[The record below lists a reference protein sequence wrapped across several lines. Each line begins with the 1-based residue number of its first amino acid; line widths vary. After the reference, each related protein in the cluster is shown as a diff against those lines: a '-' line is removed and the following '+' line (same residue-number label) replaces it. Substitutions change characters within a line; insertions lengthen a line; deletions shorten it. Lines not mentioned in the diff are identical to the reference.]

1 MSPLSPPTPVP
12 AAALAHARRPGWPL
26 LFVALLGPC
35 APSAQAGSSLALPL
49 RWSLSLS
56 ALQAGAAT
64 TTAPPAALTGSTA
77 LASPGSASGQAPIAT
92 PWPQL
97 LQWAEQAASNRA
109 AEAQVQATQAQHQQ
123 AWANAWMPRLDASAS
138 SSRQQQSYN
147 GLDSHTPASVVS
159 LTATLPLWRAA
170 DRATAQ
176 AQQALAEQAFWQ
188 ARGQHAAVAREL
200 SLAYVAGAEATEQK
214 RLAEAQL
221 ALLEAQLLVNDK
233 RLHAG
238 VGTVL
243 DQLETRT
250 RLDQTRASIRELAMR
265 ARTQQLAITRLSGQP
280 VRLPAG
286 LSPSSPSGSW
296 DTGTADAREAWPG
309 ALPSLDEAL
318 QQATQR
324 NPQLQDSRAD
334 VAAALATS
342 RAREAE
348 SWQPTLDASAS
359 TSHTRQTQRFEGV
372 SEPQRVRTQAIGVQ
386 LNWPLFTGGYH
397 QGRSREAAALL
408 SRSQARQDDAQSLV
422 QSGLQDAYQSLAQA
436 QAMIAAQHEVELTAM
451 ATHEAVHKAFVA
463 GTRTNLDLL
472 NAQQQIYAARQAL
485 VSARVTALTA
495 HIQILALLDQLD
507 AAHVA
512 PLVAQFDPAA
522 SATPP

>member
-1 MSPLSPPTPVP
+1 MSSLFLPTPVP
-12 AAALAHARRPGWPL
+12 AAALAHARRQGWPL
-26 LFVALLGPC
+26 LFMGLLTLCALPAHADASPGV
-35 APSAQAGSSLALPL
+35 PL
-49 RWSLSLS
+49 RWSLSLGAVS
-56 ALQAGAAT
+56 ARAD
-64 TTAPPAALTGSTA
+64 APA
-77 LASPGSASGQAPIAT
+77 AT

-109 AEAQVQATQAQHQQ
+109 AEAQAQAAQAQQQQ

-138 SSRQQQSYN
+138 SSRQLQTYN
-147 GLDSHTPASVVS
+147 GIDSQTPASAVS

-188 ARGQHAAVAREL
+188 ARGQRVNVARTI
-200 SLAYVAGAEATEQK
+200 SLAYVAAAEAREQQ
-214 RLAEAQL
+214 RLAEGQL
-221 ALLEAQLLVNDK
+221 ALLEAQWQINDK
-233 RLHAG
+233 RLRAG

-250 RLDQTRASIRELAMR
+250 RMDQTRASIRELAMR
-265 ARTQQLAITRLSGQP
+265 ARTQQLTIEHLTGQP
-280 VRLPAG
+280 TRLPAG
-286 LSPSSPSGSW
+286 LSAPPATW
-296 DTGTADAREAWPG
+296 PDT
-309 ALPSLDEAL
+309 LPTLDEAL
-318 QQATQR
+318 LQATQR
-324 NPQLQDSRAD
+324 NPQVQDSRAE
-334 VAAALATS
+334 VAAALATT

-348 SWQPTLDASAS
+348 SWQPTLDASAA

-372 SEPQRVRTQAIGVQ
+372 SEPQNIRTQAIGVQ
-386 LNWPLFTGGYH
+386 LNWPLFTGGYQ

-408 SRSQARQDDAQSLV
+408 GRSQARQDDAQSLV
-422 QSGLQDAYQSLAQA
+422 QSGMQDAYQSLAQA
-436 QAMIAAQHEVELTAM
+436 QSMIAAQHEVERTAM

-472 NAQQQIYAARQAL
+472 NAQQQIYGARQAL
-485 VSARVTALTA
+485 VSARVSALTA

-512 PLVAQFDPAA
+512 PLLPQFDLFTG
-522 SATPP
+522 SPP

>member
-1 MSPLSPPTPVP
+1 MSSLFSPTPVP

-35 APSAQAGSSLALPL
+35 APSAQAGSGLALPL

-56 ALQAGAAT
+56 AWQAGAAA
-64 TTAPPAALTGSTA
+64 TTAPPAALTGSPA
-77 LASPGSASGQAPIAT
+77 LASPGTASGQAPIAT

-138 SSRQQQSYN
+138 SSRQQQTYN
-147 GLDSHTPASVVS
+147 GLDSRTPASVVS

-221 ALLEAQLLVNDK
+221 ALLEDQLLVNDK
-233 RLHAG
+233 RLRAG

-250 RLDQTRASIRELAMR
+250 RMDQARASIRELSMR
-265 ARTQQLAITRLSGQP
+265 ARTQQLAIERLTGQA
-280 VRLPAG
+280 VGLPAG
-286 LSPSSPSGSW
+286 LAPSAPVW
-296 DTGTADAREAWPG
+296 PDT
-309 ALPSLDEAL
+309 LPSLDEAL
-318 QQATQR
+318 QQAAQR
-324 NPQLQDSRAD
+324 NPQWQDSRAD
-334 VAAALATS
+334 VAAAVATT

-348 SWQPTLDASAS
+348 YWQPTLDASAS

-372 SEPQRVRTQAIGVQ
+372 SEPQNIRTQAIGVQ
-386 LNWPLFTGGYH
+386 LNWPLFTGGYQ

-512 PLVAQFDPAA
+512 PLVAQFEPNA

>member
-1 MSPLSPPTPVP
+1 MGLFTLCALP
-12 AAALAHARRPGWPL
+12 ACAGA
-26 LFVALLGPC
+26 GPE
-35 APSAQAGSSLALPL
+35 APL

-56 ALQAGAAT
+56 AVPARAD
-64 TTAPPAALTGSTA
+64 APA
-77 LASPGSASGQAPIAT
+77 AT

-109 AEAQVQATQAQHQQ
+109 AEAQAQAAQAQRQQ

-138 SSRQQQSYN
+138 SSRQQQTYN

-188 ARGQHAAVAREL
+188 ARGQRVNVAREL
-200 SLAYVAGAEATEQK
+200 SLAYVAAAEAAEQQ
-214 RLAEAQL
+214 RLAEGQL
-221 ALLEAQLLVNDK
+221 ALLDAQLLINDK
-233 RLHAG
+233 RLRAG
-238 VGTVL
+238 VGTIL

-250 RLDQTRASIRELAMR
+250 RIDQTRASIRELAMR
-265 ARTQQLAITRLSGQP
+265 ARTQQLTIERLTGQP

-286 LSPSSPSGSW
+286 LSAPP
-296 DTGTADAREAWPG
+296 TTWPD

-359 TSHTRQTQRFEGV
+359 TSHTRQTQRFEGI
-372 SEPQRVRTQAIGVQ
+372 SEPQNIRTQAIGVQ
-386 LNWPLFTGGYH
+386 LNWPLFTGGYQ

-422 QSGLQDAYQSLAQA
+422 QSGLQDAYQSLMQA
-436 QAMIAAQHEVELTAM
+436 QAMIAAQHEVERTAM
-451 ATHEAVHKAFVA
+451 ATHEALHKAFVA

-472 NAQQQIYAARQAL
+472 NAQQQIYSARQAL
-485 VSARVTALTA
+485 VSARVSALTA

-507 AAHVA
+507 AAHVV
-512 PLVAQFDPAA
+512 PLLPQFDLFTGN
-522 SATPP
+522 TP

>member
-1 MSPLSPPTPVP
+1 MSSLFLPSPVP
-12 AAALAHARRPGWPL
+12 ATALASARRPGWPL

-35 APSAQAGSSLALPL
+35 APCAHADSGLDVPL
-49 RWSLSLS
+49 RWSLSLG
-56 ALQAGAAT
+56 ALQAQ
-64 TTAPPAALTGSTA
+64 APAFTPTPSAMAGSTA
-77 LASPGSASGQAPIAT
+77 LANPGGAAGQSPIAT

-97 LQWAEQAASNRA
+97 LQRAEQAASNRA

-138 SSRQQQSYN
+138 SSRQQQTYN
-147 GLDSHTPASVVS
+147 GIDSHTPASVVS

-176 AQQALAEQAFWQ
+176 AQKALAEQAFWQ
-188 ARGQHAAVAREL
+188 ARGQRVNVAREL
-200 SLAYVAGAEATEQK
+200 SLAYVAAAEAHEQK
-214 RLAEAQL
+214 RLAQGQL
-221 ALLEAQLLVNDK
+221 ALLDTQLLINDK
-233 RLHAG
+233 RLRAG

-250 RLDQTRASIRELAMR
+250 RVDQTRASIRELAMR
-265 ARTQQLAITRLSGQP
+265 ARTQQLAIERLTGQA

-286 LSPSSPSGSW
+286 LTSSAP
-296 DTGTADAREAWPG
+296 AWPDT
-309 ALPSLDEAL
+309 LPSLDEAL
-318 QQATQR
+318 QQAAQR
-324 NPQLQDSRAD
+324 NPQWQDSHAD
-334 VAAALATS
+334 VAAALATT
-342 RAREAE
+342 RARDAE
-348 SWQPTLDASAS
+348 YWQPTLDASAA
-359 TSHTRQTQRFEGV
+359 TSHTRQTQRFEGI
-372 SEPQRVRTQAIGVQ
+372 SEPQNIRTQAIGVQ
-386 LNWPLFTGGYH
+386 LNWPLFTGGYQ

-408 SRSQARQDDAQSLV
+408 SRAQARQDEAQSLV

-495 HIQILALLDQLD
+495 HIQILALLDQID

-512 PLVAQFDPAA
+512 PLLPQFDLLTG
-522 SATPP
+522 SAP

>member
-1 MSPLSPPTPVP
+1 M
-12 AAALAHARRPGWPL
+12 G
-26 LFVALLGPC
+26 LLGPI
-35 APSAQAGSSLALPL
+35 ALPVHAGSGLDAPL

-56 ALQAGAAT
+56 SLQARTASPVAT
-64 TTAPPAALTGSTA
+64 PTPTPTATA
-77 LASPGSASGQAPIAT
+77 LAAAIADPTAQASTGAASGQAPSAT
-92 PWPQL
+92 PLPQL
-97 LQWAEQAASNRA
+97 LQRADHAASNRA
-109 AEAQVQATQAQHQQ
+109 ADAGVQAAQAQHQQ
-123 AWANAWMPRLDASAS
+123 TWANAWMPRLDASAS

-147 GLDSHTPASVVS
+147 GLESHTPASVVS

-176 AQQALAEQAFWQ
+176 AQEALAEQAFWQ

-200 SLAYVAGAEATEQK
+200 SLAYVAGAEAAEQK

-221 ALLEAQLLVNDK
+221 ALLETQLQVNDK
-233 RLHAG
+233 RLRAG

-250 RLDQTRASIRELAMR
+250 RVAQTRASIRELAMR
-265 ARTQQLAITRLSGQP
+265 ARSQQLSIERLSGQP
-280 VRLPAG
+280 VQLPTG
-286 LSPSSPSGSW
+286 LSPLGA
-296 DTGTADAREAWPG
+296 GTAGTQEARPG
-309 ALPSLDEAL
+309 TLPSLDEAL

-324 NPQLQDSRAD
+324 NPQLQGSRAD
-334 VAAALATS
+334 VAAAIATT
-342 RAREAE
+342 RARGAE

-372 SEPQRVRTQAIGVQ
+372 SEPQRIRTQAIGVQ
-386 LNWPLFTGGYH
+386 LNWPLFTGGYQ

-436 QAMIAAQHEVELTAM
+436 QAMIAAQHEVERTAM
-451 ATHEAVHKAFVA
+451 ATHEALHKAFVA
-463 GTRTNLDLL
+463 GTRTNIDLL

-495 HIQILALLDQLD
+495 HIQALALLDQLD

-512 PLVAQFDPAA
+512 PLVAQFDPRAT
-522 SATPP
+522 ATPP